1 MNWKQTLGEKLAEDY
16 KKFGQADQSE
26 EEELKSFHE
35 LVGYLKNGDCW
46 PLPARMVI
54 AGDIDL
60 TLIRFLRARGGNAS
74 KAFTMIKATLAWR
87 KEKNVETVIENTP
100 SPNTIQGVVRRLTP
114 NSLVGYDYEGYP
126 VYVERTGML
135 QFGKF
140 AEAGISHNMLL
151 HAHLE
156 SIEYYINVLMME
168 ASVKCGRTMD
178 KLVTIM
184 DMSGVTFV
192 SLTAGVISMFKAIAK
207 IDSDNYPEIM
217 KSVYIVNA
225 PWGFSTI
232 WSLLRSFLDER
243 TANKVHVIAASEN
256 AAEKLKQA
264 MDIALLPS
272 SVGGT
277 GPETLLSGTDGF
289 VCDWIKHQDAFIKAF
304 GDEARKTSCFL
315 EPNCFSLVL
324 KEGEPVYRVNKR
336 EVPCGQSPERDV
348 TLVET
353 SGAESFRSNT
363 EEEETMD
370 LEVQQALDT
379 IAVAMEKVEAIK
391 RKRKVAKSEAERKV
405 AQENLEMNLRTE
417 KEDMKEDKVDSCGCW
432 CFGSSNN
439 SKASHQT
446 KV

>member
-1 MNWKQTLGEKLAEDY
+1 MNWKQNLGEKLAEDY
-16 KKFGQADQSE
+16 NKFGQADQSE

-35 LVGYLKNGDCW
+35 LVGYLKSGDCW

-60 TLIRFLRARGGNAS
+60 TLLRFLRARGGNAS

-100 SPNTIQGVVRRLTP
+100 SPNTIQSVVRRLTP
-114 NSLVGYDYEGYP
+114 NSLVGYDYEGCP

-135 QFGKF
+135 QYGKF
-140 AEAGISHNMLL
+140 AEAGISHNMLVR
-151 HAHLE
+151 AHLE
-156 SIEYYINVLMME
+156 SIEYYTNVLMME
-168 ASVKCGRTMD
+168 ASVKCGRTVD
-178 KLVTIM
+178 KLVTIV
-184 DMSGVTFV
+184 DMSGVTFA
-192 SLTAGVISMFKAIAK
+192 SLTPGVISMFKAIAK

-256 AAEKLKQA
+256 AADKLKQM

-277 GPETLLSGTDGF
+277 GPETLLSGTDGS

-304 GDEARKTSCFL
+304 GDEARKNSCFL
-315 EPNCFSLVL
+315 EPNCFSHML
-324 KEGEPVYRVNKR
+324 KEGEQVYRVNKR
-336 EVPCGQSPERDV
+336 EVQCAQYP
-348 TLVET
+348 VET

-363 EEEETMD
+363 DEEETMD
-370 LEVQQALDT
+370 LEVQRALDT
-379 IAVAMEKVEAIK
+379 IALAMEKVEAIE

-417 KEDMKEDKVDSCGCW
+417 KEAMKGDDKVDSCGCW
-432 CFGSSNN
+432 CFGGSNN
-439 SKASHQT
+439 SKASHRT